1 MPFYRASVMPQ
12 KRGYGRGAPGGYR
25 RGRKIGG
32 FLPRLRDLAAVFD
45 RFGGK
50 RYEKAVF

>member
-12 KRGYGRGAPGGYR
+12 KRGYGRGAPVGYR
-25 RGRKIGG
+25 RGRKNGG
-32 FLPRLRDLAAVFD
+32 FSPILRDLVAEYG

-50 RYEKAVF
+50 RCEKVVY

>member
-12 KRGYGRGAPGGYR
+12 KRGYGRGVSGGYR

-32 FLPRLRDLAAVFD
+32 FSPRLRDMAAVFG

-50 RYEKAVF
+50 RCEKAVY